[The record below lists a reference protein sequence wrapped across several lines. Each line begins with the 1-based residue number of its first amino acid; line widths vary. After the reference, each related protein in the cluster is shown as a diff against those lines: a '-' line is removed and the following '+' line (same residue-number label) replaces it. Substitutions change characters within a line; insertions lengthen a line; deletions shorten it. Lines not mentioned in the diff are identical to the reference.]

1 MKNMAKV
8 DKALT
13 KNQAMVFGALSAEH
27 LPLSAYSI
35 LDELRDQGLRAP
47 LQVYRALE
55 KLVELGMVHKLESLN
70 AFIACS
76 HPKCQSHDTVA
87 FAICDTCKSVKE
99 VANTE
104 LSKRL
109 YSIAK
114 DDGFTLKQAIV
125 ELRGSCQNCL
135 GDASAP

>member
-1 MKNMAKV
+1 MAKAT
-8 DKALT
+8 KNLT
-13 KNQAMVFGALSAEH
+13 KNQAMVLDTLCAEH
-27 LPLSAYSI
+27 APLSAYSI
-35 LDELRDQGLRAP
+35 LDELRDQGLKAP

-55 KLVELGMVHKLESLN
+55 KLVEFGMVHKLESLN

-76 HPKCQSHDTVA
+76 HPKCKSHDTVA
-87 FAICDTCKSVKE
+87 FAICDTCNSVSE

-114 DDGFTLKQAIV
+114 EDGFALKQAVV
-125 ELRGSCQNCL
+125 ELRGSCQECL
-135 GDASAP
+135 EQASNS